1 MKRIIYALVIS
12 LFTSVVYSQT
22 SNDYLEVQREILKTE
37 KKALVAEAMQ
47 LTEAE
52 STVFW
57 PLYNEYNDK
66 MYLLDTKIYDL
77 VLRFSMEYE
86 TLSDEQAIELWKE
99 SQSIRADIFKLEK
112 TYLKKFL
119 KSMSGK
125 RVLRY
130 FQVESKID
138 KLMAAQ
144 QTLEIPLAN

>member
-138 KLMAAQ
+138 KLMAVQ
-144 QTLEIPLAN
+144 KTMQIPLAE

>member
-1 MKRIIYALVIS
+1 MVIC
-12 LFTSVVYSQT
+12 LFASVAYSQT
-22 SNDYLEVQREILKTE
+22 NNDYLEVQREVLKTE
-37 KKALVAEAMQ
+37 KKAFVAEAMQ

-52 STVFW
+52 STLFW

-66 MYLLDTKIYDL
+66 MYVLDTKIYDL
-77 VLRFSMEYE
+77 VLKFSKEYE
-86 TLSDEQAIELWKE
+86 TLTDEQAIDLWKE

-112 TYLKKFL
+112 SYLKKFQ
-119 KSMSGK
+119 KIMSGK
-125 RVLRY
+125 KVLRY

>member
-1 MKRIIYALVIS
+1 LVIC
-12 LFTSVVYSQT
+12 LFASVAYSQT
-22 SNDYLEVQREILKTE
+22 NNDYLEVQREVLKTE
-37 KKALVAEAMQ
+37 KKAFVAEAMQ

-52 STVFW
+52 STLFW

-66 MYLLDTKIYDL
+66 MYVLDTKIYDL
-77 VLRFSMEYE
+77 VLKFSKEYE
-86 TLSDEQAIELWKE
+86 TLTDEQAIDLWKE

-112 TYLKKFL
+112 SYLKKFQ
-119 KSMSGK
+119 KIMSGK
-125 RVLRY
+125 KVLRY

>member
-1 MKRIIYALVIS
+1 MKKITYTIVIL
-12 LFTSVVYSQT
+12 LFASVAYSQA

-47 LTEAE
+47 LTEEE

-77 VLRFSMEYE
+77 VLKFAKEYE
-86 TLSDEQAIELWKE
+86 TLTDEQAIDLWKE
-99 SQSIRADIFKLEK
+99 SQSIRAEIFKLEK
-112 TYLKKFL
+112 SYLKKFQ
-119 KSMSGK
+119 KIMGGK
-125 RVLRY
+125 KVLRY

>member
-1 MKRIIYALVIS
+1 MKNIIYALVTL
-12 LFTSVVYSQT
+12 LFANVAYSQA

-47 LTEAE
+47 LTEEE

-77 VLRFSMEYE
+77 VLKFSKEYE
-86 TLSDEQAIELWKE
+86 TLTDEQAIDLWKE
-99 SQSIRADIFKLEK
+99 SQSIRAEIFKLEK
-112 TYLKKFL
+112 SYLKKFQ
-119 KSMSGK
+119 KIMGGK
-125 RVLRY
+125 KVLRY

>member
-1 MKRIIYALVIS
+1 MVIC
-12 LFTSVVYSQT
+12 LFAGVAYSQT
-22 SNDYLEVQREILKTE
+22 SNDYLEVQREVLKTE

-57 PLYNEYNDK
+57 PLYNEYNEK
-66 MYLLDTKIYDL
+66 LYILDTKIYNL
-77 VLRFSMEYE
+77 VLQFSTEYD
-86 TLSDEQAIELWKE
+86 TLSDEQAIDLWNE
-99 SQSIRADIFKLEK
+99 SLSIRADIFKLEK
-112 TYLKKFL
+112 SYLKKFQ
-119 KSMSGK
+119 KIMDGK

-144 QTLEIPLAN
+144 QTLEIPLAE